1 MLGLETSARLGYS
14 HGVWYHRAMSN
25 QLDFDPH
32 APAFM
37 SALCQM
43 ALDAGA
49 VIMTH
54 YRNGVAEE
62 KKADK
67 SPVTQADRDAE
78 ILLEAELAKLV
89 PGIQVI
95 GEEACSEQAPDRL
108 DDVFFLLD
116 PLDGTRD
123 FVAKRDNFTVNIGL
137 IHRAFPIAGVIYAPV
152 HEKLYFSGPDC
163 AFRINIAPDG
173 ALDMS
178 QAVRLETAPLDP
190 GGLNVIASR
199 SHRDEKT
206 DALIEKLNVKEII
219 GTASSYKFCLLADGT
234 ADFYPRFG
242 RTMEW
247 DTAAGQ
253 AIVEAAGGV
262 VTFEDGHR
270 FAYGKLERGLDNPSF
285 IAAARANWQ
294 DALK

>member
-1 MLGLETSARLGYS
+1 
-14 HGVWYHRAMSN
+14 MSN
-25 QLDFDPH
+25 HLDFDPH

-49 VIMTH
+49 VIMRH
-54 YRNGVAEE
+54 YENGVAEE

-78 ILLEAELAKLV
+78 ILLEAELAKLA

-95 GEEACSEQAPDRL
+95 GEEACSEQTPNSL

-137 IHRAFPIAGVIYAPV
+137 IYKDFPVAGVIYAPV
-152 HEKLYFSGPDC
+152 HEKLYFSGTDC
-163 AFRINIAPDG
+163 AYKLAISPNGR
-173 ALDMS
+173 LDLA
-178 QAVRLETAPLDP
+178 QATRLKTAPLDP
-190 GGLNVIASR
+190 NGLNVIASR

-206 DALIEKLNVKEII
+206 DALISKLQVKEII
-219 GTASSYKFCLLADGT
+219 GTASSYKFCLLAEGS

-262 VTFEDGHR
+262 VTFEDGQR
-270 FAYGKLERGLDNPSF
+270 FSYGKLERGLDNPSF
-285 IAAARANWQ
+285 IAATRANWQ

>member
-1 MLGLETSARLGYS
+1 
-14 HGVWYHRAMSN
+14 MSDH
-25 QLDFDPH
+25 LDFDPH
-32 APAFM
+32 AAAFM

-43 ALDAGA
+43 ALDAGG
-49 VIMTH
+49 VIMQH
-54 YRNGVAEE
+54 YRDGVAAET
-62 KKADK
+62 KADK
-67 SPVTQADRDAE
+67 SPVTAADRDAE
-78 ILLEAELAKLV
+78 ILLEAALGELA
-89 PGIQVI
+89 PHIQVI
-95 GEEACSEQAPDRL
+95 GEEACAEQVPDAL
-108 DDVFFLLD
+108 DNAFFLLD

-137 IHRAFPIAGVIYAPV
+137 IENKYPIAGVIYAPV

-163 AFRINIAPDG
+163 AYRLAIAPEG
-173 ALDMS
+173 KLDLS
-178 QAVRLETAPLDP
+178 AAEKLTTAPLDP
-190 GGLNVIASR
+190 AGLNVIASR

-206 DALIEKLNVKEII
+206 DKIIDSLHVKEII
-219 GTASSYKFCLLADGT
+219 GTASSYKFCLLAEGS

-262 VTFEDGHR
+262 VTFEDGER

>member
-1 MLGLETSARLGYS
+1 
-14 HGVWYHRAMSN
+14 MSD
-25 QLDFDPH
+25 QLNFDPH

-37 SALCQM
+37 TALCQM
-43 ALDAGA
+43 ALDAGG

-54 YRNGVAEE
+54 YKNGVAEE

-78 ILLEAELAKLV
+78 ILLEKALAELA
-89 PGIQVI
+89 PNIQVI
-95 GEEACSEQAPDRL
+95 GEEACAEQVPEIL
-108 DDVFFLLD
+108 DDMFFLLD

-137 IHRAFPIAGVIYAPV
+137 IHKGFPIAGVIYAPV

-178 QAVRLETAPLDP
+178 QAVRLKTAALDAS
-190 GGLNVIASR
+190 GLNVIASR

-206 DALIEKLNVKEII
+206 DALIDKLNVKEII
-219 GTASSYKFCLLADGT
+219 GTASSYKFCLLADGS

-262 VTFEDGHR
+262 VTFEDGQR
-270 FAYGKLERGLDNPSF
+270 FSYGKLERGLDNPSF

>member
-1 MLGLETSARLGYS
+1 MACGKN
-14 HGVWYHRAMSN
+14 RAMSD
-25 QLDFDPH
+25 QLNFDPH

-37 SALCQM
+37 SAMCQM

-49 VIMTH
+49 VIMQH
-54 YRNGVAEE
+54 YRDGVAEE

-78 ILLEAELAKLV
+78 TLLENALAELA

-95 GEEACSEQAPDRL
+95 GEEACAEQTPERL
-108 DDVFFLLD
+108 DEVFFLLD

-137 IHRAFPIAGVIYAPV
+137 IYKAYPISGVIYAPV

-163 AFRINIAPDG
+163 AFQIDIAPDG
-173 ALDMS
+173 ALDI
-178 QAVRLETAPLDP
+178 AKAKRLETAPLDP

-219 GTASSYKFCLLADGT
+219 GTASSYKFCLLADGS

-262 VTFEDGHR
+262 VTFEDGER
-270 FAYGKLERGLDNPSF
+270 FSYGKLERGLDNPSF

-294 DALK
+294 DARK